1 MKIKYV
7 LLVAI
12 LFLTSCSNNGVR
24 KDFGINVN
32 DISINYKNEKIIS
45 LSKIENLD
53 NMQDLS
59 DFMDYVVF
67 TSKNDEIIYTSVTD
81 SFKNKLKEDMDYYFK
96 WAGQYGILAHNFIKW
111 YDDTK
116 IDENLI
122 GVFGSISKYA
132 FKSYTLKSNN
142 IKVLDYTY
150 YNNVLVNTKKNDY
163 TYLDL
168 PLYKFNKGFINV
180 SNSEQLFYALANNYY
195 PIPISGSSAEKLFNK
210 MISIV
215 YRVVPSLSMNE
226 YEIFN
231 NIFNYIINEN
241 TYDYDSFNYKD
252 SQHTDYECYFL
263 DGIFNSKNAVCDGIV
278 KALVSLLNLFNID
291 AYHIGAVYNNA
302 GHAYAYVKV
311 NDNYYLSCPTSSSS
325 VYKLNNQKY
334 HYHTYSYMLT
344 NYYTSS
350 KTWHYESLCQSQLID
365 ALKTVMPYDYY
376 SNTKLNINDKKISLN
391 ITNKEDALLILN
403 EVNKT
408 AIKNNYVMQ
417 IELLADYN
425 IINEAFNEFTAN
437 TKTIKINNG
446 MFNNKKLYTFIFNG
460 ENL

>member
-12 LFLTSCSNNGVR
+12 LFLTSCSNKVER

-32 DISINYKNEKIIS
+32 DISINYKNEKITS

-81 SFKNKLKEDMDYYFK
+81 SFKNKLKKDMDYYFK

-311 NDNYYLSCPTSSSS
+311 NET
-325 VYKLNNQKY
+325 
-334 HYHTYSYMLT
+334 
-344 NYYTSS
+344 
-350 KTWHYESLCQSQLID
+350 
-365 ALKTVMPYDYY
+365 
-376 SNTKLNINDKKISLN
+376 
-391 ITNKEDALLILN
+391 
-403 EVNKT
+403 
-408 AIKNNYVMQ
+408 IKN
-417 IELLADYN
+417 
-425 IINEAFNEFTAN
+425 II
-437 TKTIKINNG
+437 IIH
-446 MFNNKKLYTFIFNG
+446 IHIC
-460 ENL
+460 

>member
-1 MKIKYV
+1 M
-7 LLVAI
+7 
-12 LFLTSCSNNGVR
+12 
-24 KDFGINVN
+24 
-32 DISINYKNEKIIS
+32 
-45 LSKIENLD
+45 
-53 NMQDLS
+53 
-59 DFMDYVVF
+59 
-67 TSKNDEIIYTSVTD
+67 
-81 SFKNKLKEDMDYYFK
+81 
-96 WAGQYGILAHNFIKW
+96 
-111 YDDTK
+111 
-116 IDENLI
+116 
-122 GVFGSISKYA
+122 
-132 FKSYTLKSNN
+132 
-142 IKVLDYTY
+142 
-150 YNNVLVNTKKNDY
+150 
-163 TYLDL
+163 
-168 PLYKFNKGFINV
+168 
-180 SNSEQLFYALANNYY
+180 ANNYY

-376 SNTKLNINDKKISLN
+376 SDTKLNINDKKISLN